1 MLTIDKEKFEKLLQ
15 QNHFQSATQF
25 AKAINMPQ
33 STLNCYCLG
42 KRTLPI
48 DKAKLFAEKLNCDI
62 YDLAKAKPFD
72 YDFTSYFALKEK
84 VIKMID
90 FLTEDQLK
98 AYYEMLKTHAELNQ
112 KTQPEVY
119 CTTVEDDYD
128 I

>member
-1 MLTIDKEKFEKLLQ
+1 MLTIDKEKFEKLLEK
-15 QNHFQSATQF
+15 NHFNSQAQF
-25 AKAINMPQ
+25 AKKIGLPQ
-33 STLNCYCLG
+33 TTLSSYCTG
-42 KRTLPI
+42 KRTLPM
-48 DKAKLFAEKLNCDI
+48 DKARLFADVLNCDV

-98 AYYEMLKTHAELNQ
+98 AYYEMLKTHAELNE
-112 KTQPEVY
+112 KLSEELY
-119 CTTVEDDYD
+119 CNTTDED